1 MPQPMAGGTE
11 HLKFEMCPRK
21 VFLQLS
27 FHLNL
32 FKQAHVLCFLYFL
45 GEWNNSVLNHTVGFR
60 NLSSMMDKPLAEN
73 LFQICLFLSGNKLEK
88 AIVDC

>member
-1 MPQPMAGGTE
+1 MPQPMTGGTAQ
-11 HLKFEMCPRK
+11 LKFDMCPRK

-27 FHLNL
+27 FRLNL
-32 FKQAHVLCFLYFL
+32 FKQKHVLCFLYFL
-45 GEWNNSVLNHTVGFR
+45 GAWNNSALNHSVGFR

-73 LFQICLFLSGNKLEK
+73 LFHICLFLPGNKLEK

>member
-1 MPQPMAGGTE
+1 MTGETE

-27 FHLNL
+27 FSLNL

-45 GEWNNSVLNHTVGFR
+45 GAWNNSALNHSVSFT
-60 NLSSMMDKPLAEN
+60 NLSSMMDKLLAEN
-73 LFQICLFLSGNKLEK
+73 LFHICLFLPGNKLEE
-88 AIVDC
+88 AVVDC